1 MQDERRICIELDRN
15 FENLG
20 TRLILP
26 YLEDADLSEYLS
38 KKLEKDCRFITYDSL
53 SEMECCGYISI
64 DGEYYNFNLDKY
76 LEI

>member
-1 MQDERRICIELDRN
+1 MQDKRRVCIELDKN

-20 TRLILP
+20 KRLILP
-26 YLEDADLSEYLS
+26 YLEDSDLSEYLS

-53 SEMECCGYISI
+53 SEMNHTGYILS
-64 DGEYYNFNLDKY
+64 DGEYYNFNLDIY